1 MTLSAPA
8 ILLTA
13 AVTVLAVLIS
23 IFFAINVARNRR
35 ATGIDAP
42 AMSGD
47 PRLER
52 ALRIQGNTV
61 EQFVVF
67 VPSLWLAA
75 IYFQGWAPPVLGLIW
90 CIGRIIYFFVYG
102 TSRQRFPGFAP
113 TIFPTLILIVLAIIG
128 IVQAWMAT
136 A

>member
-128 IVQAWMAT
+128 IVQAWMTT

>member
-113 TIFPTLILIVLAIIG
+113 TIFPTLILVILAIIG
-128 IVQAWMAT
+128 IVQAWMTT